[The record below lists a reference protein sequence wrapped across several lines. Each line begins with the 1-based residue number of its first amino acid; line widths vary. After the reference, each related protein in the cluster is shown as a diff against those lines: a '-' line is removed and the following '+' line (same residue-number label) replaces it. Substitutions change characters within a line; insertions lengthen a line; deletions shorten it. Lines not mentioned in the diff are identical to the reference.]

1 MKNYIIATLL
11 IVLMSG
17 KITWSQTKKPVTTK
31 KSTTK
36 AYPKTTNKTTTTTT
50 TTTSSSAVKPPV
62 VEKKTTTTTTT
73 ITPPQSIPTSTT
85 TTQSSGPSKVG
96 KVKEDKVE
104 VVKEPKY
111 KKIKTPSDVNGS
123 SKRVK
128 FGIRVEASQFIS
140 FETGEDVAFSPGL
153 NAGLIINILLNE
165 TFAIQPEVLY
175 AMGVQQSNE
184 IAGSFEKLTT
194 GSILTPITLDIN
206 LGKGSTKFMVKV
218 GGYANYYLSSTYE
231 EAVSTFKTSI
241 AYDLTGTNRF
251 SYGTVLG
258 IGVKLNKSILIEARS
273 FYDLKNTNNKS
284 MVATLGIGYLF

>member
-1 MKNYIIATLL
+1 MKNYFIATLL

-17 KITWSQTKKPVTTK
+17 KITWSQTKKPATTK

-36 AYPKTTNKTTTTTT
+36 VYPKTTSKTTTKT
-50 TTTSSSAVKPPV
+50 TTTSSSAVKPPI
-62 VEKKTTTTTTT
+62 VEKKTTIITT

-111 KKIKTPSDVNGS
+111 KKLKTPSDVNSS
-123 SKRVK
+123 SKRDK
-128 FGIRVEASQFIS
+128 IGIRMEASQFIS
-140 FETGEDVAFSPGL
+140 FETGADVAFSPGL
-153 NAGLIINILLNE
+153 NAGLIVNIPLNE

-184 IAGSFEKLTT
+184 IAGSFEKLIT

-218 GGYANYYLSSTYE
+218 GGYANYYLSSTSE
-231 EAVSTFKTSI
+231 ETVSKFKTSI
-241 AYDLTGTNRF
+241 TYDLTGTNRF

-273 FYDLKNTNNKS
+273 FYDLKNINNKS
-284 MVATLGIGYLF
+284 IVATLGIGYLS